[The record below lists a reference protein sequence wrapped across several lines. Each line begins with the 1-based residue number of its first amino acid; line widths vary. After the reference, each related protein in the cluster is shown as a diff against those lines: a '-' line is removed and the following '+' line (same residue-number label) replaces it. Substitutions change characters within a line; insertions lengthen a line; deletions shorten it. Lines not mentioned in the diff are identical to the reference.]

1 MFRRDAQ
8 LEECNRVLPLRGH
21 GRVMGAPHAMV
32 AERSVRYLSR
42 TLRCSL
48 ASAADRITRG
58 RNRHAHG
65 VAGLGADTHAPGM
78 FAITEAE
85 AAAIRV
91 AFQQSGELSAAD
103 SDEAARVYRALSAH
117 RSNLMAPTILI

>member
-1 MFRRDAQ
+1 
-8 LEECNRVLPLRGH
+8 
-21 GRVMGAPHAMV
+21 
-32 AERSVRYLSR
+32 
-42 TLRCSL
+42 
-48 ASAADRITRG
+48 
-58 RNRHAHG
+58 
-65 VAGLGADTHAPGM
+65 M